1 MDKICRQYIS
11 NVRSLFP
18 IMGKAEKRYI
28 RSLAVD
34 VNDYCS
40 EENIVTIGTLYERYG
55 SPSDIVN
62 TYYSI
67 SNTEKL
73 IKQIKT
79 CKWIKRTILLLL
91 LIATT
96 SVTIWCAY
104 TYDTWQ
110 SFKREEAVFTETVIE

>member
-1 MDKICRQYIS
+1 
-11 NVRSLFP
+11 
-18 IMGKAEKRYI
+18 MGKAEKRSI

-67 SNTEKL
+67 SNTEKR

-91 LIATT
+91 LIAATAA
-96 SVTIWCAY
+96 IWCAY

-110 SFKREEAVFTETVIE
+110 SFKREESVFTETVIE